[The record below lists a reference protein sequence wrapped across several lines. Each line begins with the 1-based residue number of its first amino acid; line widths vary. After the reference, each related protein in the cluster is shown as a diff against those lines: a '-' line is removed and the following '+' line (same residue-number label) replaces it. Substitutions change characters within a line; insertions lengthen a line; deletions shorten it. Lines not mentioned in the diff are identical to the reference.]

1 MGITSNKSN
10 NEIIKTE
17 KNIKSEKKGKKEKD
31 KIIPEK
37 ERLQIRIYDTDEEAT
52 LEIEIYKLIWEN
64 KFTILSF
71 SNIAFDLVPKQKE
84 KKFTHIFIKSKNNVL
99 KSYSDELSVP
109 NTLLFYV
116 YLKEGV
122 FITKKLR
129 KLQKIFSKFESKIIK
144 ISLVDYSSIKNKYP
158 EYFSMY
164 QIKTQ
169 SKLAFDL
176 SSCKINLLK
185 RSEAYSKGKNEILT
199 DEDIDLDDE
208 EQTPTHPRND
218 ELIIQNEINW
228 KINDQIINFLY
239 EIQND
244 EPYEKIID
252 FKNLNKKKIYVESDY
267 FNNNHNFNYN
277 NYNYNYNI
285 IINNDNHNNNNNN
298 NIENNIE
305 KNIENNIEKNMEKNI
320 ENNNIEK
327 NIEKNIK
334 KNIEKNLDSI
344 KLYNNN
350 NEKNNFE
357 NYNEFHYQIKKE
369 KKRKKKKKIN
379 NYNKENSSDDEYDEF
394 RYIKMYLKSGIQ
406 LDKKKQKKNIEK
418 IVIKCIDFRNPKMY
432 RPLKECINNLMGYK
446 NLIKLAFYNNHVPFP
461 EDRKIWNYITKL
473 INENYRI
480 RWLNLKNSYLS
491 DNTLKYLITAL
502 KMKRIRLLDLGGNN
516 LTNNSMKLID
526 KFLEENKTLKRLY
539 LTKNQISTEG
549 IEMLEHSILQ
559 HPNLN
564 TLGFSF
570 LNLSN
575 SGFLIKNL
583 LKNGRIKNL
592 FIKGVKL
599 NIRDYEIL
607 TEEIANINCNLTY
620 LDIGFNLLPKSA
632 HNEFIGKFILKNTS
646 LKKLC
651 LDGLNLTLKNYMPI
665 FKSIYKNRTIECY
678 SFNQNEKLPIKGIL
692 NFFMKINYIKELS
705 VIPWDNNQNK
715 DKYYSE
721 EEIKWFKIFHKKNP
735 NIKIH
740 GIEFKQKPQI

>member
-1 MGITSNKSN
+1 
-10 NEIIKTE
+10 
-17 KNIKSEKKGKKEKD
+17 
-31 KIIPEK
+31 
-37 ERLQIRIYDTDEEAT
+37 
-52 LEIEIYKLIWEN
+52 
-64 KFTILSF
+64 
-71 SNIAFDLVPKQKE
+71 
-84 KKFTHIFIKSKNNVL
+84 
-99 KSYSDELSVP
+99 
-109 NTLLFYV
+109 
-116 YLKEGV
+116 
-122 FITKKLR
+122 
-129 KLQKIFSKFESKIIK
+129 
-144 ISLVDYSSIKNKYP
+144 
-158 EYFSMY
+158 
-164 QIKTQ
+164 
-169 SKLAFDL
+169 
-176 SSCKINLLK
+176 
-185 RSEAYSKGKNEILT
+185 
-199 DEDIDLDDE
+199 
-208 EQTPTHPRND
+208 
-218 ELIIQNEINW
+218 
-228 KINDQIINFLY
+228 
-239 EIQND
+239 
-244 EPYEKIID
+244 
-252 FKNLNKKKIYVESDY
+252 
-267 FNNNHNFNYN
+267 
-277 NYNYNYNI
+277 
-285 IINNDNHNNNNNN
+285 
-298 NIENNIE
+298 
-305 KNIENNIEKNMEKNI
+305 
-320 ENNNIEK
+320 
-327 NIEKNIK
+327 
-334 KNIEKNLDSI
+334 
-344 KLYNNN
+344 
-350 NEKNNFE
+350 
-357 NYNEFHYQIKKE
+357 
-369 KKRKKKKKIN
+369 
-379 NYNKENSSDDEYDEF
+379 
-394 RYIKMYLKSGIQ
+394 MYLKSGIQ
-406 LDKKKQKKNIEK
+406 IDKKKQKKNIEK

-491 DNTLKYLITAL
+491 DNTLHYLITAL

-740 GIEFKQKPQI
+740 GIEFKQKP